1 MPEDL
6 NMLLQGRPPQTQ
18 DPAQAVAP
26 LPTLPRLPTLRD
38 LVGPLPTL
46 PRLPTLR
53 DLVSQDR
60 QRELNRRQRW
70 ELAELRDRRREGLS
84 PMEAV
89 RALWLIQEEAR
100 DEMGAGSPVER
111 QEVVAKRHGFDL
123 DELHSIATDTTAR
136 IRTRAGK

>member
-18 DPAQAVAP
+18 DPAQADAP
-26 LPTLPRLPTLRD
+26 
-38 LVGPLPTL
+38 
-46 PRLPTLR
+46 LPTLR